1 LEEKPVTDAAA
12 RLDDEEVELR
22 VGAQS
27 MELCRSLSAAEHH
40 CCRPTAR
47 TLRDRERE
55 GAPRW

>member
-1 LEEKPVTDAAA
+1 VTDAAA